1 MGENHEKTKEFFK
14 NSIKIKINYKK
25 FNVMSQS
32 NNNIDSNPKNIIGRL
47 EILEALKV
55 IIDIQFIKRINQCK
69 NNFTWLILLDD
80 CVQASAIYNKSIEIH
95 GITVLLESPDD
106 DYINHTYK
114 VMWMPPAFPVRLAAD
129 SLCGKDGTIMEIKE
143 LMVKEEQ
150 YKKIGTGVYNITI
163 RYPFANK
170 IDLCSL
176 TGVKNIAGQ
185 KIFIIRYGEEVR
197 CLFCNNPGHEKKNC
211 EKLKLKCPTCNKKD
225 MINVHMPQ

>member
-14 NSIKIKINYKK
+14 NSIKIKKNYKK

-55 IIDIQFIKRINQCK
+55 IIDIQFVKRINQCK

-114 VMWMPPAFPVRLAAD
+114 VMWMPPAFPV
-129 SLCGKDGTIMEIKE
+129 
-143 LMVKEEQ
+143 
-150 YKKIGTGVYNITI
+150 
-163 RYPFANK
+163 
-170 IDLCSL
+170 
-176 TGVKNIAGQ
+176 
-185 KIFIIRYGEEVR
+185 
-197 CLFCNNPGHEKKNC
+197 
-211 EKLKLKCPTCNKKD
+211 
-225 MINVHMPQ
+225 